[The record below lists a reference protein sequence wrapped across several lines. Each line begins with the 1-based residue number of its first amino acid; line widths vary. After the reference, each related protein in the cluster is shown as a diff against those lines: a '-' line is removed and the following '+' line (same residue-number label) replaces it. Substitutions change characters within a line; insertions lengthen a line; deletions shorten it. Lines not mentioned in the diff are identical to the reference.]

1 MTDMRSFLKSIAN
14 LPEEGIR
21 EVAGFCQTRLQA
33 LAIVKQHRREWVDA
47 HYRAYLRNPNTTCKQ
62 LGPLTIVAL
71 YNRDTGNHIGAATCL
86 PEDDYDEMVGIA
98 VAFAKANGESVPK
111 YI

>member
-1 MTDMRSFLKSIAN
+1 MKDMQSFLKTIAN
-14 LPEEGIR
+14 LPEDKIR
-21 EVAGFCQTRLQA
+21 EVAGFCETRLQA
-33 LAIVKQHRREWVDA
+33 LAIIKQHRREWVDA

-62 LGPLTIVAL
+62 LGPFTVVAL
-71 YNRDTGNHIGAATCL
+71 YNRDTGNHIGTATCL

-98 VAFAKANGESVPK
+98 VAFAKANGELIPN

>member
-1 MTDMRSFLKSIAN
+1 MKDMQSFLKTIAN
-14 LPEEGIR
+14 LPEERIV
-21 EVAGFCQTRLQA
+21 EVADFCRTQLQA
-33 LAIVKQHRREWVDA
+33 LAIIKQQRREWVDA

-62 LGPLTIVAL
+62 LGPLTVVAL
-71 YNRDTGNHIGAATCL
+71 YNRDTGNHIGTTTCL

-98 VAFAKANGESVPK
+98 VAFAKANHELIPN